1 MSIAA
6 RLGAG
11 LASTLLLMLPALWNG
26 FPLLQYDTGGYLARW
41 HEGTLQLSRAVTYGL
56 LLTAGAPWNFWP
68 VVLVQSALTV
78 WVMSLVL
85 RAHGLGGRPLL
96 LLGITAFLAIATTL
110 PWLTSILLTDIF
122 AGLGV
127 LALHLLIFRGDALHR
142 AEIIGLALLAAV
154 AAATHGATFA
164 LLLSLL
170 LAALGIR
177 LVKRDLIPLAGLGR
191 GVSAIALGIAVTLAA
206 NAVIAKRLAWTPGGI
221 SLLFGRMLQDGIV
234 DRYLADH
241 CPDPRLTLC
250 AYRKVLPND
259 ADLWFWGSDLF
270 DRLGR
275 FAGLSREMQTI
286 VLESIAAYPWL
297 QLKAAVTAAG
307 KQLVSVG
314 TGEGVASSIW
324 HTYAI
329 IERDAPGAV
338 SAMRAARQQQG
349 GFDFTIINRL
359 HVPVALTSMLLLI
372 VIIAFSLR
380 SRRDTDL
387 GLLAAAVLLAI
398 LANAVICGV
407 LANPHDR
414 YGARIAWVAT
424 LVVAMVGARIRA
436 TSAAAEAAITRRQ

>member
-1 MSIAA
+1 MSIAVH
-6 RLGAG
+6 LGAG

-68 VVLVQSALTV
+68 VVLAQSGLTV
-78 WVMSLVL
+78 WIMSLVL

-127 LALHLLIFRGDALHR
+127 LALYLLVARSDALHR
-142 AEIIGLALLAAV
+142 AEIAGLVVLVAIAAATHSATFAVLVALLAA
-154 AAATHGATFA
+154 
-164 LLLSLL
+164 
-170 LAALGIR
+170 AALVWLMR
-177 LVKRDLIPLAGLGR
+177 RQLVPRAGLGHGALALVL
-191 GVSAIALGIAVTLAA
+191 GVAVVLAADFAVTR
-206 NAVIAKRLAWTPGGI
+206 RLAWTPGGV

-234 DRYLADH
+234 KRYLADH
-241 CPDPRLTLC
+241 CPDPGLRLC
-250 AYRKVLPND
+250 AYKDELPQD

-275 FAGLSREMQTI
+275 FAGLGAEMQTI
-286 VLESIAAYPWL
+286 ALGSIAAYPWL
-297 QLKAAVTAAG
+297 QLKTAAAATAR
-307 KQLVSVG
+307 QLVSVG
-314 TGEGVASSIW
+314 TGEGVVSSIW

-338 SAMRAARQQQG
+338 PEMRAARQQRG
-349 GFDFTIINRL
+349 MFDFTTVNYL
-359 HVPVALTSMLLLI
+359 HVPVALASMLLLI
-372 VIIAFSLR
+372 AINAFSLR
-380 SRRDTDL
+380 SRRDPDL

-407 LANPHDR
+407 LSNPHDR
-414 YGARIAWVAT
+414 YGARVAWMAV
-424 LVVAMVGARIRA
+424 LVVAVAAARMRA
-436 TSAAAEAAITRRQ
+436 TSTAAAAITRQ

>member
-1 MSIAA
+1 MTIAV
-6 RLGAG
+6 RMGAG
-11 LASTLLLMLPALWNG
+11 LASTLLLTLPALWNG

-68 VVLVQSALTV
+68 VVLMQSALTV

-122 AGLGV
+122 AGLGA
-127 LALHLLIFRGDALHR
+127 LALYLLMLRSDALHR
-142 AEIIGLALLAAV
+142 AEIIGLVLLVAV
-154 AAATHGATFA
+154 AAATHGATLA
-164 LLLSLL
+164 LLLALL

-191 GVSAIALGIAVTLAA
+191 GASAVALGLAVTLAA

-221 SLLFGRMLQDGIV
+221 PLLFGRMLQDGIV

-275 FAGLSREMQTI
+275 FAGLGREMQTI
-286 VLESIAAYPWL
+286 VLESIGAYPWL
-297 QLKAAVTAAG
+297 QLKAAAGAAA

-314 TGEGVASSIW
+314 TGEGVVSSIW

-329 IERDAPGAV
+329 IERDAPAAV
-338 SAMRAARQQQG
+338 PAMRAARQQQG
-349 GFDFTIINRL
+349 KFDFTAINYL
-359 HVPVALTSMLLLI
+359 HVPVALASTLLMI
-372 VIIAFSLR
+372 VIVIVAFSLR
-380 SRRDTDL
+380 SRRNADIAT
-387 GLLAAAVLLAI
+387 LAAAVLLAI
-398 LANAVICGV
+398 IANAVICGV

-424 LVVAMVGARIRA
+424 LVVAMAALRLKTIGRI
-436 TSAAAEAAITRRQ
+436 I